1 MANSPIAAPPD
12 PAPGKPPAAR
22 RRRPK
27 LYYGWYIAGAALVAQ
42 FVSVGA
48 QMSVS
53 GVMLVP
59 MTEDLDWSRSEF
71 TLGQVGSRFVAAF
84 LGFFIGVY
92 IDRYGGRALMIIGV
106 TVMGVGL
113 FLTSSVTEL
122 WQWLLLRSLLFT
134 AGAALIGNLV
144 VNVTLSKWFV
154 EKRGRVIGISAMG
167 VSLAGIVV
175 PPLMTLFVDEFG
187 WRAGWRLLAIASW
200 ALIYPAAMMMRRQP
214 EDEGLHPDGKSDEE
228 MRGGGGAAAA
238 ADLLNSFTRSEAL
251 RTSALYMIVL
261 AFGLGGVGIGVLL
274 LQTIP
279 FLTDEGF
286 SRGTAALMASTMSV
300 PALIS
305 KPMWGWA
312 MDRMNP
318 KVLAAAGF
326 VVAGVAIF
334 VILAG
339 AKSGSVPALLAGY
352 LLMGV
357 GFGGQI
363 PLQETIWAS
372 YFGRRHLGAVRGVAM
387 PFSLLI
393 GAGAPYLTSLYF
405 DRVGNYDGA
414 FIATG
419 LLWFAAAGI
428 VLMVRRPVRP
438 GQRAPVASAA
448 PPVRPPPS
456 RPPPDGRTANGRLAE
471 ASRAANG
478 AAAPAGHEH
487 GDADGAPAPAPRR
500 IESSPLYDGAPPRA
514 VADDGRAD
522 RRASRGDGLH
532 GDGDETGEGR
542 RASRRAA
549 ADALYTGVST
559 ERDSSKG

>member
-1 MANSPIAAPPD
+1 MASSPIAAPPD
-12 PAPGKPPAAR
+12 PAPGNPPAV

-59 MTEDLDWSRSEF
+59 MTEDLGWSRSEF
-71 TLGQVGSRFVAAF
+71 TLGQVGSRFIAAF
-84 LGFFIGVY
+84 IGFFIGVY

-122 WQWLLLRSLLFT
+122 WQWILLRSLFFT

-154 EKRGRVIGISAMG
+154 EKRGRVIGVSAMG

-175 PPLMTLFVDEFG
+175 PPLMTAFVDEFG

-228 MRGGGGAAAA
+228 LRRGGGAAAA

-251 RTSALYMIVL
+251 RTSTLYMIVL

-279 FLTDEGF
+279 FLTDAGF

-312 MDRMNP
+312 MDKVDP
-318 KVLAAAGF
+318 KLLAAAGF
-326 VVAGVAIF
+326 VIAGVAVLI
-334 VILAG
+334 ILSG
-339 AKSGSVPALLAGY
+339 AKAGSVETLIVGY

-393 GAGAPYLTSLYF
+393 GAGAPYVTSLYF

-419 LLWFAAAGI
+419 LLWFVAAGI

-438 GQRAPVASAA
+438 ARRAGVAPSA
-448 PPVRPPPS
+448 PPSSPPA
-456 RPPPDGRTANGRLAE
+456 PDGRMANGRLAQ

-478 AAAPAGHEH
+478 VAGPARPEH
-487 GDADGAPAPAPRR
+487 RDAEDRPAPAPRR
-500 IESSPLYDGAPPRA
+500 VESSPLYEEAAPRA
-514 VADDGRAD
+514 VAGNGRA
-522 RRASRGDGLH
+522 AGRGDYLH
-532 GDGDETGEGR
+532 GDGNGKGEGH

-549 ADALYTGVST
+549 ADALNETVG
-559 ERDSSKG
+559 EGRDPSKQ